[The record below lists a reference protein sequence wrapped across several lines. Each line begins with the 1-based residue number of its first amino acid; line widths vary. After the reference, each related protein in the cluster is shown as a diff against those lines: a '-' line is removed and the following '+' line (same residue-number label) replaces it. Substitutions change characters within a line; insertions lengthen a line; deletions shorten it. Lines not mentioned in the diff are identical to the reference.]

1 MPALS
6 DPTLQ
11 TKGRLTVGLNLDNN
25 ASYISSG
32 AVNGLKVTAGALA
45 YGPPNAPP
53 PPWKPGKQYW
63 SGNGTAFGAQG
74 MVPTTYGYTYQ
85 AGIYQ
90 PLYISDMSS
99 NAVMTGKTYVFTF
112 SLGTEWIQL
121 YLRVTGGPDGATVLP
136 GFGLWS
142 LGSNPHAWTYV
153 TPEAFTGEWMIGL
166 LSPACFNIVWLS
178 VEYAPPK
185 DYGGGLPEA
194 RLCFK
199 VSGLSP
205 TNAFAY
211 STDVDLGGPRPLG
224 QHMPIGLQHL
234 HPRSQP
240 HILQRESAVPVG

>member
-1 MPALS
+1 
-6 DPTLQ
+6 
-11 TKGRLTVGLNLDNN
+11 
-25 ASYISSG
+25 
-32 AVNGLKVTAGALA
+32 
-45 YGPPNAPP
+45 
-53 PPWKPGKQYW
+53 
-63 SGNGTAFGAQG
+63 
-74 MVPTTYGYTYQ
+74 
-85 AGIYQ
+85 
-90 PLYISDMSS
+90 MSS

-112 SLGTEWIQL
+112 SLGAEWIQL

-224 QHMPIGLQHL
+224 QDMPIGLQHL